1 VISFGPEKILIVLA
15 VALIVLGPD
24 KLPQM
29 TRQIGKAWGDFRRF
43 REHLEGEVRGALG
56 DDVMP
61 RFTPPWQEDSLS
73 APSAAPG
80 GDGATPDGVV
90 AAGASPPDGSGS
102 GEGAQDH
109 APEPGHP
116 AQLPRATGSSAPGTY
131 GGWHPD
137 LAPDD
142 PSLN

>member
-1 VISFGPEKILIVLA
+1 MNFGPEKILIVLA
-15 VALIVLGPD
+15 VALIVLGPER
-24 KLPQM
+24 LPGM

-61 RFTPPWQEDSLS
+61 QFTPPWQQDGS
-73 APSAAPG
+73 AVSA
-80 GDGATPDGVV
+80 ATPDG
-90 AAGASPPDGSGS
+90 AGPQGASPSDGSAS
-102 GEGAQDH
+102 GEGAQDR
-109 APEPGHP
+109 APSPDPGHP
-116 AQLPRATGSSAPGTY
+116 AQLPRATGSPAPGTY
-131 GGWHPD
+131 GGWHHD

>member
-1 VISFGPEKILIVLA
+1 MISFGPEKILIVLA
-15 VALIVLGPD
+15 VALIVLGPE

-56 DDVMP
+56 EDVMP
-61 RFTPPWQEDSLS
+61 QFTPPWQH
-73 APSAAPG
+73 
-80 GDGATPDGVV
+80 DGAAVSPTTSDGTVTQE
-90 AAGASPPDGSGS
+90 ASPSDGSAS
-102 GEGAQDH
+102 GEGAQEG
-109 APEPGHP
+109 APPPDQGHP
-116 AQLPRATGSSAPGTY
+116 AQLPRATGSSAPGSY
-131 GGWHPD
+131 GGWRPD